1 MVFAPNRCDNQLQ
14 RLGSAGTSRG
24 ERVNIRR
31 GLAAGAVISTAV
43 AAAVVMESD
52 EPAHAVAPPPDG
64 TYTVN
69 IAGAAGATWT
79 ITALCDQ
86 VNGSRYY
93 KDYDNPEIMA
103 DFCALNVVSATPYA
117 ATNRDQRLQN
127 FSGRARLSGGLW
139 TFQVKKSEGASCPG
153 GSYGESADTYAFD
166 NTTFAGTHT
175 VLHDA
180 VCGLQP
186 DMKKEPFSLQLIG
199 PPPSPIE
206 RYPLQCN
213 DLAMC
218 F

>member
-1 MVFAPNRCDNQLQ
+1 MQLE
-14 RLGSAGTSRG
+14 GSID
-24 ERVNIRR
+24 VKIRR
-31 GLAAGAVISTAV
+31 MLAAGAGIFCAV
-43 AAAVVMESD
+43 AIGIALESGN
-52 EPAHAVAPPPDG
+52 PARAIGPPPDG
-64 TYTVN
+64 KYTFN
-69 IAGAAGATWT
+69 QAGVSGVTWT
-79 ITALCDQ
+79 VTALCDQ

-139 TFQVKKSEGASCPG
+139 TFQVKKSEGVACPG
-153 GSYGESADTYAFD
+153 GSYGESRDTYAFD
-166 NTTFAGTHT
+166 NGTFAGTHT

-199 PPPSPIE
+199 PPPSPVE
-206 RYPLQCN
+206 RYPLRCN
-213 DLAMC
+213 DLAIC

>member
-1 MVFAPNRCDNQLQ
+1 M
-14 RLGSAGTSRG
+14 
-24 ERVNIRR
+24 NIRR

-43 AAAVVMESD
+43 AAAMVVESD

-64 TYTVN
+64 NYTIN
-69 IAGAAGATWT
+69 IPNSLGAVWT
-79 ITALCDQ
+79 VTALCDQ

-93 KDYDNPEIMA
+93 KDYDNPDIMA
-103 DFCALNVVSATPYA
+103 DFCALNVVSATPHA
-117 ATNRDQRLQN
+117 AITHEDRLQN
-127 FSGRARLSGGLW
+127 YSGRARLRGGLW
-139 TFQVKKSEGASCPG
+139 TFEVKKTEGVSCPG
-153 GSYGESADTYAFD
+153 GSYGETNEIYAFSND
-166 NTTFAGTHT
+166 NFAGTHT
-175 VLHDA
+175 VLHNA